1 MKNLTNKQRL
11 AVLSPILVG
20 IISILAYFCMTIG
33 YIEVP
38 FERFMATLGG
48 QGTDKENAVI
58 WSFRMPKT
66 AVAIVAGM
74 CLTASGAVMQ
84 GVTRNPIA
92 TPSLLGV
99 SSGSGLGTLLVVY
112 ALDCGYGLVMPQP
125 VASVLGGMVTFFIV
139 YSLALRYKMSPVKL
153 ILNGIA
159 INSCIGSIS
168 LIITLKL
175 SSGGFT
181 MLSLINAGSLSYATW
196 DMIKFAYLSSIPLF
210 GYIIYKA
217 CFLNILNLDDEMA
230 VGLGLNLIKERKKL
244 LIVTVLLTSIAS
256 YVAGGIG
263 SIGMIAPHIAK
274 RIVGSNFKLFLPL
287 ATLIGITIILFADLT
302 VRILALNDWQFQIG
316 TLISLIGSPYLLYLL
331 FTEDR

>member
-1 MKNLTNKQRL
+1 MKHLTNKQRL
-11 AVLSPILVG
+11 AVLVPILLTL
-20 IISILAYFCMTIG
+20 ICALAYFCMTIG
-33 YIEVP
+33 YVEIP
-38 FERFMATLGG
+38 FDRFIATL
-48 QGTDKENAVI
+48 QGKGTSQEQIVI
-58 WSFRMPKT
+58 WQFRMPKT
-66 AVAIVAGM
+66 AVAIIAGI

-92 TPSLLGV
+92 TPSLLGI

-112 ALDCGYGLVMPQP
+112 ALDIGMGLVIPQP
-125 VASVLGGMVTFFIV
+125 VAAVLGGLATFAIV
-139 YSLALRYKMSPVKL
+139 YGLALRYKMSPIKL

-175 SSGGFT
+175 SSNGYT

-196 DMIKFAYLSSIPLF
+196 DMIKFAYITAIPLF
-210 GYIIYKA
+210 AYVIYKA

-230 VGLGLNLIKERKKL
+230 VGLGLNLVKERKKL
-244 LIVTVLLTSIAS
+244 LIVTVLLTSISS

-263 SIGMIAPHIAK
+263 SIGMISPHIAK

-287 ATLIGITIILFADLT
+287 ATLIGVTIILVADVT
-302 VRILALNDWQFQIG
+302 VRILALNGMQFQIG